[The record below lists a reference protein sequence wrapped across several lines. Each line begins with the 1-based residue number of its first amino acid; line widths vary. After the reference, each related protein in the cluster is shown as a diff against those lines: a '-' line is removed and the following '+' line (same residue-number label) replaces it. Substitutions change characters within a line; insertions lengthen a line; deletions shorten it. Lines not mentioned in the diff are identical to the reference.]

1 MQRTVMLC
9 TFIKSTFIAT
19 TLRWI
24 LKISF
29 VSLCFSFSSVIAA
42 SLEVQVLEKGTGQLL
57 EGATVVL
64 GESGDYGETS
74 KKGIV
79 TFEDPELP
87 VKLKILNM
95 GFDTQEVDV
104 SQNQSKINVYLL
116 PISIEGDVLE
126 VVAERVKEKTSK
138 IVISKE
144 ELKRAP
150 GSQGDPLKT
159 IQSMPGVVTATEGA
173 GLVYIRGSEP
183 NQNITW
189 VNRAQIGYL
198 YHFGGLH
205 STISPQLVSD
215 FNMFL
220 GGYPVEYGDSLGG
233 ALDVKLRSPKKD
245 RLHQVYSVGTYEA
258 SAVIEGPLFKKNGK
272 DSAYIS
278 ARRSYVDLIL
288 SEKAFTKVF
297 NSSGDG
303 DEEDEVTEV
312 PRFYDVQGVWQHDV
326 KNGRVLL
333 QHFSAR
339 DSIELVLNTPKG
351 SDPDAVGTLASS
363 IEYHSTSVIWEQMW
377 TKDINTSS
385 SMYIIDTSQS
395 LQIGND
401 GKGNPYFLNIDEID
415 LVWQPELR
423 WSVNEST
430 LLTFGSDFIY
440 ARTPVDA
447 YISRPPQF
455 NDPDYNL
462 TELEKFRVDQTYHSA
477 LFNPYFKVR
486 KKWFNRL
493 STQLGMRARYMKSD
507 GREDILSVSPRSSV
521 EYDLTKQTILTGSW
535 GRYVQMPEGAQWIRE
550 AGNPELKNL
559 DSEHRIVGVRHKINP
574 TWNIQV
580 EAYHKPMKDLV
591 VTYDDPKPNNYKND
605 GKGEAYGFDI
615 LIKREFSGK
624 KMGWL
629 SYSALRSTRTENGVT
644 VPFSGDQR
652 HTFTMVWSQPMLN
665 TWNKWIMGFRLRAN
679 SGKPYTKVLSRTG
692 ICEHT
697 PDVFSDCA
705 DQPNAESDM
714 DFSHWVPNRG
724 STNGSRLP
732 NFFQL
737 DVRVDREVLYNT
749 WKMNYYID
757 ILNILNIQN
766 ISGYDYGDSFDK
778 IENPT
783 KTKSLGIFP
792 SIGVEATF

>member
-1 MQRTVMLC
+1 MKNNSLG
-9 TFIKSTFIAT
+9 
-19 TLRWI
+19 WI
-24 LKISF
+24 LGLCLSF
-29 VSLCFSFSSVIAA
+29 CFSIIGHASSLDVT
-42 SLEVQVLEKGTGQLL
+42 VLEKGSGQQL

-64 GESGDYGETS
+64 GETGDFAETNANG
-74 KKGIV
+74 KV
-79 TFEDPELP
+79 RFDDAVFP

-95 GFDTQEVDV
+95 GFETLELAV
-104 SQNQSKINVYLL
+104 SKSKFKITVYLE

-144 ELKRAP
+144 ELRRAP

-205 STISPQLVSD
+205 STVSPQLVSD

-233 ALDVKLRSPKKD
+233 ALDVKLRTPKKD
-245 RLHQVYSVGTYEA
+245 RLHQTYSVGTYEA
-258 SAVIEGPLFKKNGK
+258 SVVIEGPLFKENGK

-288 SEKAFTKVF
+288 SEKAFTKAF

-303 DEEDEVTEV
+303 EETNEVTEV
-312 PRFYDVQGVWQHDV
+312 PRFYDVQAVWQHDV

-333 QHFSAR
+333 QHFSAK
-339 DSIELVLNTPKG
+339 DSIELVLNTPRG
-351 SDPDAVGTLASS
+351 SDPDVVGVLASS
-363 IEYHSTSVIWEQMW
+363 VEYHSTSLVWEQMW
-377 TKDINTSS
+377 TNNINTSS
-385 SMYIIDTSQS
+385 TMYLISTSQS
-395 LQIGND
+395 LRIGND
-401 GKGNPYFLNIDEID
+401 GTGNHYFLNIDESD

-423 WSVNEST
+423 WGINDST

-462 TELEKFRVDQTYHSA
+462 TELEKFRIDKTYHSG
-477 LFNPYFKVR
+477 LINPYFKVR
-486 KKWFNRL
+486 KKWLNRL
-493 STQLGMRARYMKSD
+493 TTQFGMRARYIKSD
-507 GREDILSVSPRSSV
+507 GREELLAISPRSSV
-521 EYDLTKQTILTGSW
+521 EYELTPKTVLTGSW
-535 GRYVQMPEGAQWIRE
+535 GRYVQSPEGGQWIRD

-559 DSEHRIVGVRHKINP
+559 DSEHRIIGVHYKFNP
-574 TWNIQV
+574 TWNVQV
-580 EAYHKPMKDLV
+580 EAYHKPMKSLV
-591 VTYDDPKPNNYKND
+591 ATYDVPKPNNYTNE

-615 LIKREFSGK
+615 LIKREFSSN

-629 SYSALRSTRTENGVT
+629 SYSALRSTRTANGVT
-644 VPFSGDQR
+644 TPFLGDQR
-652 HTFTMVWSQPMLN
+652 HTFTVVWSQPMLN
-665 TWNKWIMGFRLRAN
+665 SWKKWIMGFRLRAN
-679 SGKPYTKVLSRTG
+679 SGKPYTKVISRTG
-692 ICEHT
+692 ICEDI
-697 PDVFSDCA
+697 PSEFVDCA
-705 DQPNAESDM
+705 DQNAADT
-714 DFSHWVPNRG
+714 DPKFSHWTPNRG
-724 STNGSRLP
+724 SKNGSRLP

-737 DVRVDREVLYNT
+737 DVRVDREVLYNS

-757 ILNILNIQN
+757 ILNILNTQN
-766 ISGYDYGDSFDK
+766 ISGYDYGNSFEK
-778 IENPT
+778 INNPVA
-783 KTKSLGIFP
+783 TKSLGIFP
-792 SIGVEATF
+792 SIGIEATF